1 VVVSASTLEEV
12 LEGVT
17 LQAVMQAFPPDF
29 VVIGESTELNIARGG
44 RGRAEIHLQTIG
56 KPSHSSSPHLGRNA
70 VLDMMNVVGALE
82 GLELPSDP
90 LMGPAIL
97 ALTDIV
103 SDPYPGHSV
112 IPSVCK
118 VTYDRRLLPGE
129 TEQGVLE
136 QIRNLSGIGDIRLIA
151 EIGVGDYRAWT
162 GVQLQAKKFFP
173 AWSLPAEDA
182 FVHASLGALTLAGM
196 QPTSRAYRFCTN
208 AAYSAGTAGVPTIG
222 FGPGSESD
230 AHVTDERLRLQDLY
244 AAAEGYGAIIMA
256 VLGS

>member
-1 VVVSASTLEEV
+1 MHAY
-12 LEGVT
+12 
-17 LQAVMQAFPPDF
+17 PPDF

-56 KPSHSSSPHLGRNA
+56 IPSHSSSPHLGRNA
-70 VLDMMNVVGALE
+70 VLDMMKVVGALE

-103 SDPYPGHSV
+103 SEPYPGNSV

-129 TEQGVLE
+129 TEEGVLDE
-136 QIRNLSGIGDIRLIA
+136 VRSLSGIGDVRLMA
-151 EIGVGDYRAWT
+151 EIGVGDYQAWT
-162 GVQLQAKKFFP
+162 GALLHATKFFP

-182 FVHASLGALTLAGM
+182 FVRTSLSALTLSGL
-196 QPTSRAYRFCTN
+196 QPELSAYRFCIN

-222 FGPGSESD
+222 FGPGSEAD
-230 AHVTDERLRLQDLY
+230 AHVTDERLRLQDLF
-244 AAAEGYGAIIMA
+244 AAAEGYAAIIKA